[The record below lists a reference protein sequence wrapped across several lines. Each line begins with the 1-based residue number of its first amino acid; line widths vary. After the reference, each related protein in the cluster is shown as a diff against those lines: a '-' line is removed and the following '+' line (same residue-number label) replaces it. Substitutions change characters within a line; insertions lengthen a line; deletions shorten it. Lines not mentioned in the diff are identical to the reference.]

1 VSEEEWGY
9 ILDLSPNKER
19 SIPMPQIAAI
29 KSVRRAFRM
38 IKSLEMRGVEF
49 QEDHRQAGR
58 EALAQIIQDR
68 MHNRI
73 DKHLEEIASKDEEDR
88 RNGFYSRHLLTELG
102 DIELQVPRTRHFS
115 AIKVIKAYARRC
127 ANIDRTIL
135 ACFVLGLST
144 RKVSKALLGI
154 LGETISP
161 TTVSRVA
168 RILDGAVRAF
178 HKRKLADIYEVLLLD
193 GVVLARK
200 TGAGAVRRPVLVA
213 LGIRKD
219 GKKEVI
225 DFRLAKSESTAEWET
240 FLTDMYHR
248 GLTGEKWKMICVDG
262 GQGLLA
268 ALRIVHPNVPIQ
280 RCWAHKMRNLLDKA
294 KKKDHKKMKKS
305 LQKIYRA
312 KNIRTARNQAQRFA
326 KRWSESYPNVVN
338 SLRDDL
344 EDLLTFF
351 SFKKE
356 SWRKATRTT
365 NAIERRF
372 VEVRRRTRP
381 MGVFADRTSMERILF
396 AVFAQEN
403 KNQGTMAPFLLTQN
417 S

>member
-1 VSEEEWGY
+1 
-9 ILDLSPNKER
+9 
-19 SIPMPQIAAI
+19 MPQIAAI

-38 IKSLEMRGVEF
+38 IKSLEMRSYEF
-49 QEDHRQAGR
+49 REDHRQAGR
-58 EALAQIIQDR
+58 EALVQIIQDR
-68 MHNRI
+68 MKNRI
-73 DKHLEEIASKDEEDR
+73 DQYLEEIDSRDEEDR

-102 DIELQVPRTRHFS
+102 DIELHVPRTRHFS
-115 AIKVIKAYARRC
+115 AVKVIKAYARRC
-127 ANIDRTIL
+127 ENIDRTIL

-168 RILDGAVRAF
+168 RILDGAVKAF
-178 HKRKLADIYEVLLLD
+178 HERKLADIYEVLLLD

-200 TGAGAVRRPVLVA
+200 TGAGAIRRPVLVA

-240 FLTDMYHR
+240 FLTDLYRR
-248 GLTGEKWKMICVDG
+248 GLTGEPWKMICVDG

-294 KKKDHKKMKKS
+294 KKKDHKKMKKG
-305 LQKIYRA
+305 LQRIYRA
-312 KNIRTARNQAQRFA
+312 KNIKAARSRAQSFA
-326 KRWSESYPNVVN
+326 RRWSETYPKVVE

-344 EDLLTFF
+344 DDLLTFF
-351 SFKKE
+351 YYSNE
-356 SWRKATRTT
+356 TWRKATRTT